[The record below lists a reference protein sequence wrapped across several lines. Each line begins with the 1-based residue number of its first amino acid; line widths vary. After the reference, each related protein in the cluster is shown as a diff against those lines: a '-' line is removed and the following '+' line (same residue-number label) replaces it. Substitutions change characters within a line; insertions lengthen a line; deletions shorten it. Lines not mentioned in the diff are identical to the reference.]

1 MNKPIT
7 WAPKVTKE
15 LPTAS
20 IRIRYPSGTNHVF
33 HILGERGSLEIV
45 TIKSHLPYSQLLLQ
59 VT

>member
-59 VT
+59 AR